1 MRFLQLARW
10 SQVMPRFRNVLR
22 LQNVLC
28 LQNVWQ
34 NVWRDRRAV
43 TSIEYVI
50 IAIIIAVSILGGL
63 SKVGGYLST
72 DFNNVSVE
80 L

>member
-1 MRFLQLARW
+1 MRI
-10 SQVMPRFRNVLR
+10 LR
-22 LQNVLC
+22 LVGESAMMAQF
-28 LQNVWQ
+28 QG
-34 NVWRDRRAV
+34 VWRDRRAV

-50 IAIIIAVSILGGL
+50 IAIIIAVSIMGGL
-63 SKVGGYLST
+63 SKVGGYLGT